1 MLALPLVAADTDD
14 EAQYLST
21 TSKQRVLEL
30 IRGNE
35 LWLKPPVES
44 MDGLWSEQER
54 AHVENFL
61 SLSVVGGHV
70 SIKHKLEMIAKQLEV
85 DEFIFTN
92 DVFDSEKRHRA
103 LEILMEIKH

>member
-1 MLALPLVAADTDD
+1 MVKSTNVDINKLMTLSRDSSKAARRRLFENMGGLFLDEDD
-14 EAQYLST
+14 RL
-21 TSKQRVLEL
+21 
-30 IRGNE
+30 
-35 LWLKPPVES
+35 
-44 MDGLWSEQER
+44 SEQER